1 MTCLP
6 QGHVLGGD
14 PRVSREPR
22 PKSDTLRVRE
32 HLVRPI
38 TAYRQCL
45 IRYSMR
51 QEQKPAV
58 RPLRQYHTR
67 HECVVAKDRCAPPR
81 RTPRPKQQSSLR
93 AATGDAKA
101 AQSLGSG
108 SNSIRET
115 MGPSPTLSG
124 SSGSRL
130 ARVPSAVRRCTA
142 AGSANP
148 SCDRCTSFV

>member
-67 HECVVAKDRCAPPR
+67 HECVVAKDRCAPPAEPRGPNSSPVSELPQGMR
-81 RTPRPKQQSSLR
+81 RQLR
-93 AATGDAKA
+93 ASDPGRTVFEKLWVRHQPCRGALGA
-101 AQSLGSG
+101 AS
-108 SNSIRET
+108 RV
-115 MGPSPTLSG
+115 SPP
-124 SSGSRL
+124 R
-130 ARVPSAVRRCTA
+130 
-142 AGSANP
+142 
-148 SCDRCTSFV
+148 